1 MATATIAGVFAVIA
15 ATAAVGSIVQQRK
28 AGKEQRRQI
37 EIQNRLEST
46 KRVRN
51 IKRAIAS
58 ARVRRAEVQAAGF
71 QLGVAGGTAAQ
82 GAAAGVTGELA
93 SAIGAANLQLTGQQA
108 IAASQT
114 RVSEFQQ
121 SASTFGA
128 ISSLAGQFD
137 AQSIASIQELVG
149 G

>member
-1 MATATIAGVFAVIA
+1 MATAALVVTAV
-15 ATAAVGSIVQQRK
+15 TAVKAVASIFEQRK
-28 AGKEQRRQI
+28 DGKEQRKQI
-37 EIQNRLEST
+37 EKQNHIEAT

-51 IKRAIAS
+51 IKRAVAS

-93 SAIGAANLQLTGQQA
+93 SVIGASNIQFTGQQA

-114 RVSEFQQ
+114 RISQFQQ

-137 AQSIASIQELVG
+137 EQSIASIQALAG